1 MSFNVVC
8 SSQNIVDLPPIHKEF
23 FPEHIYD
30 RQSLL
35 DIGNAYKH
43 QLSPEAAEKLQGLCL
58 LRKPNLETAAS
69 PTDATRTRRRRK
81 RCERGRKRG
90 KRGGIRARLR
100 ANPTRPALPTLN
112 CDLIQLSRST
122 QHEARDCCVFVFTE
136 TWLNNNIPDSAIQL
150 NRLTCYRA
158 DRDTTLSGKSRGGGL
173 CLYINKEWCN
183 NAAVVSKHC
192 SPLVEF
198 MFVKCRPFYL
208 PREFTAIVIGA
219 VYIPPC
225 ANAKDALRELY
236 CAISEQQ
243 TNNPD
248 GFFIIAGDFN
258 HANLKTVLPKSYQ
271 HVNFATRGNNT
282 LDFVY
287 TTEKNA
293 YKAVPR
299 PHLGYSDHISVMLI
313 PAYRPLLKLA
323 KPVQK
328 LITIWPENAT
338 STLQDCFQCTDWNIF
353 KEAATYNNHTDLQ
366 EYTETVTAYIKKC
379 MDDVTVTKTITTR
392 ANQKPWMTAEV
403 RGLLKTRDEAFRSGD
418 KVALKTAS
426 ANLSCGIKNAKRS
439 YAQKINNHFT
449 DSRDTRSLWQA
460 IQTITDYKPPPQACD
475 DDPSL
480 PDTLNHFYSR
490 FEMQNDTPAQKLPT
504 PPNDQ
509 ALCLSAADV
518 RKTLSRINPRKAA
531 GPDNIPGRV
540 LKGLCCTADGC
551 PNRYLQHLA
560 EPGSRPHM
568 SQIHNDHTGTKEIT
582 CVLPKRLPSHCTDSN
597 HNEVFWEVSHAKNLN
612 QPPQHT
618 RSTPVCIPSNRML
631 FIDFSS
637 AFNTIIPQQLINKLN
652 LLGLN
657 NSLCNWILDFL
668 TGRPQSVR
676 VDHNTSSTTTLST
689 GAPQGCVLSPLLFTL
704 LTHDC
709 TANFSSNHNIKFA
722 DATTVVGLISNNDET
737 HYREEVAQL
746 AVWCGANNLSLNV
759 EKTKEVVVDF
769 RRRNSIDHPPLTIDS
784 STVEKV
790 SSTKFLGV
798 HITEDLTWTTNTMSL
813 SKKAQQ
819 RLHFLR
825 RLKRASLPPP
835 ILTTFYRGTIESVLT
850 SCITVWYGNCSAA
863 DRKTLQ
869 RTVNTAAKIIGAPL
883 PSILDIFLAR
893 CSSKT
898 NSNVKDPT
906 HPSHSLFQLLPS
918 GRRYRSIRARSARL
932 LNSFFP
938 QAVRALNSNYPAPL
952 WNPTQTPTSWN
963 MDHLTPPPPPPSL
976 SKHPPQPY
984 HTKEKLWTFFVFLFS
999 VQFKCA
1005 THRWVGLYKT
1015 TCRNTLS
1022 SMRTR
1027 HFSHTAVCT

>member
-1 MSFNVVC
+1 MPTIISVHITLLCSMTWNVQNVDCFYCAFQFQFGKMVARSDAAAAPGPKDGAFMSFNVVC
-8 SSQNIVDLPPIHKEF
+8 SSPNSVNLPLTHKEIT
-23 FPEHIYD
+23 PKHIYD
-30 RQSLL
+30 RRSLL

-43 QLSPEAAEKLQGLCL
+43 QLSPAATEKLRDLCL
-58 LRKPNLETAAS
+58 LLEPDLETAAS
-69 PTDATRTRRRRK
+69 PTDATRTRQRRK

-100 ANPTRPALPTLN
+100 ANPTRPALPTLMLSN
-112 CDLIQLSRST
+112 VRSLENKLDLIQLSRST

-136 TWLNNNIPDSAIQL
+136 TWLNENIPDSAIQL
-150 NRLTCYRA
+150 NRLTCYRS

-173 CLYINKEWCN
+173 CVYINKEWCN
-183 NAAVVSKHC
+183 NTAVLSKHC
-192 SPLVEF
+192 SSLVEF

-208 PREFTAIVIGA
+208 PWEFTAIVIVA

-236 CAISEQQ
+236 SAISEQQ

-258 HANLKTVLPKSYQ
+258 HANLKTVLPKFYQ

-287 TTEKNA
+287 TTVKNA

-338 STLQDCFQCTDWNIF
+338 STLQDCFQCTDWNMF

-418 KVALKTAS
+418 KAALKTAR

-439 YAQKINNHFT
+439 HAQKINNNFT

-509 ALCLSAADV
+509 TLCLSAADV

-540 LKGLCCTADGC
+540 LKDCAAQLTDVLTDIF
-551 PNRYLQHLA
+551 NTSL
-560 EPGSRPHM
+560 
-568 SQIHNDHTGTKEIT
+568 SQVVVPT
-582 CVLPKRLPSHCTDSN
+582 CLK
-597 HNEVFWEVSHAKNLN
+597 
-612 QPPQHT
+612 
-618 RSTPVCIPSNRML
+618 ST
-631 FIDFSS
+631 
-637 AFNTIIPQQLINKLN
+637 TIIPLPKKSSVSCLN
-652 LLGLN
+652 DYRPIALTPIMMKCFERLVMQKIK
-657 NSLCNWILDFL
+657 NSLPNTLDPLQFAY
-668 TGRPQSVR
+668 RANR
-676 VDHNTSSTTTLST
+676 ST
-689 GAPQGCVLSPLLFTL
+689 
-704 LTHDC
+704 D
-709 TANFSSNHNIKFA
+709 
-722 DATTVVGLISNNDET
+722 DAI
-737 HYREEVAQL
+737 
-746 AVWCGANNLSLNV
+746 
-759 EKTKEVVVDF
+759 F
-769 RRRNSIDHPPLTIDS
+769 IHPPPGS
-784 STVEKV
+784 Y
-790 SSTKFLGV
+790 
-798 HITEDLTWTTNTMSL
+798 
-813 SKKAQQ
+813 
-819 RLHFLR
+819 
-825 RLKRASLPPP
+825 PP
-835 ILTTFYRGTIESVLT
+835 
-850 SCITVWYGNCSAA
+850 
-863 DRKTLQ
+863 RK
-869 RTVNTAAKIIGAPL
+869 
-883 PSILDIFLAR
+883 
-893 CSSKT
+893 
-898 NSNVKDPT
+898 
-906 HPSHSLFQLLPS
+906 H
-918 GRRYRSIRARSARL
+918 RL
-932 LNSFFP
+932 L
-938 QAVRALNSNYPAPL
+938 
-952 WNPTQTPTSWN
+952 
-963 MDHLTPPPPPPSL
+963 
-976 SKHPPQPY
+976 
-984 HTKEKLWTFFVFLFS
+984 
-999 VQFKCA
+999 C
-1005 THRWVGLYKT
+1005 
-1015 TCRNTLS
+1015 
-1022 SMRTR
+1022 
-1027 HFSHTAVCT
+1027 